1 MTYLEHSC
9 FLFHHGTITC
19 LLVFR
24 FANGA
29 APETSQCANCEYVAV
44 WMQTPFTHPYQ
55 KDAPSSLGE
64 ATLDRIFLRT
74 TRAVEADEEIV
85 VNYGKGYWNN

>member
-1 MTYLEHSC
+1 
-9 FLFHHGTITC
+9 
-19 LLVFR
+19 
-24 FANGA
+24 
-29 APETSQCANCEYVAV
+29 
-44 WMQTPFTHPYQ
+44 MQTPFTHPYQ

-85 VNYGKGYWNN
+85 VNYGKGYWKGYWNN